1 MSSRTLRTQVFR
13 VRSNLSNRTQI
24 IFLRTRT
31 LEPNCSKKNFEL
43 ELICRTVRKS
53 KNKVKNT
60 FLNERFNTPF
70 RFCDD
75 GSWGSGHSI
84 FIFFLPL
91 SISNGLLL
99 MWKLFFLWLCISFIC
114 VTLIYELTFF
124 EERTP
129 FRFFSWKKIRKRKFF
144 LSPGDFC
151 DFFFIHTI
159 DTKAEKKKRNQNNG
173 RNKNYGSTNG
183 NPFWHKWIQT
193 NNKKSWQ
200 QKTKQTERNKF

>member
-1 MSSRTLRTQVFR
+1 MHWCANWPVLELVEQIQFEFDRTYRTEPRLF
-13 VRSNLSNRTQI
+13 
-24 IFLRTRT
+24 FLRTRT
-31 LEPNCSKKNFEL
+31 VEPNSSKKNFEL

-75 GSWGSGHSI
+75 ESWGSGHSI

-124 EERTP
+124 ERTP
-129 FRFFSWKKIRKRKFF
+129 FRFFFM
-144 LSPGDFC
+144 
-151 DFFFIHTI
+151 
-159 DTKAEKKKRNQNNG
+159 EEN
-173 RNKNYGSTNG
+173 
-183 NPFWHKWIQT
+183 
-193 NNKKSWQ
+193 
-200 QKTKQTERNKF
+200 